1 MKRVIIG
8 CLGATALLVAVAA
21 LGLWFLLF
29 RDLPVLDATLSLPS
43 EVAMESTMSMVIT
56 ATNPHKEPVTLDSV
70 DIDDSFLAGFQVV
83 AIVPEPIETTHVPLI
98 NQRSWSFEKQVEPG
112 DSISVSFELK
122 PVMEGHF
129 SGDVD
134 VCNPNQD
141 FSTLFA
147 DVVATKA
154 FSNQARDSSQK

>member
-8 CLGATALLVAVAA
+8 CLGATALLVAV
-21 LGLWFLLF
+21 GTFTLWFLLV
-29 RDLPVLDATLSLPS
+29 RELPVLDTTLSLPS
-43 EVAMESTMSMVIT
+43 EVAMGSTVSMVIT
-56 ATNPHKEPVTLDSV
+56 ASNPHKEPVTLDSV
-70 DIDDSFLAGFQVV
+70 DMDDSFLSGFQVV
-83 AIVPEPIETTHVPLI
+83 GIAPEPTDTMHVPLV
-98 NQRSWSFEKQVEPG
+98 NQRSWSFEKQVAPG
-112 DSISVSFELK
+112 ESISVSFELK

-141 FSTLFA
+141 FTTLYA

-154 FSNQARDSSQK
+154 VAN